1 MVQIVHGCKGT
12 TSLVG
17 GVHNFINSFDNLVNR
32 NTANDMIF
40 SVMIAYWIFY
50 LDRKNFVGIFISLI
64 SLPAALKNY
73 NFLRKWTTVLLH
85 TLTHTHT
92 QNMVNIF
99 VLANFPHGCRVLCSA
114 RSSPFGSVQS
124 ILRGSDGMPHIVL
137 QTVEPLLLG
146 SSRGRWPCGSKSLLD
161 KSCHSAAIFETPLG
175 HSSAAPITLYGETS
189 NSPKLFTKLT
199 IKFHIWNHQR
209 NRTTTML

>member
-17 GVHNFINSFDNLVNR
+17 GVHNLINSFKDLVNR

-50 LDRKNFVGIFISLI
+50 LDRKNFVGMFISLI
-64 SLPAALKNY
+64 SLPAALKKLQLFKKMNHG
-73 NFLRKWTTVLLH
+73 FTPH
-85 TLTHTHT
+85 TLTHTHTHTHT

-99 VLANFPHGCRVLCSA
+99 VLANFPHGCRVLYSA
-114 RSSPFGSVQS
+114 SSSPFGSVQS
-124 ILRGSDGMPHIVL
+124 ILRGSDGVPHIVL

-146 SSRGRWPCGSKSLLD
+146 SPATTRVKVSLRQVMLLGGHLWNASRAFKC
-161 KSCHSAAIFETPLG
+161 
-175 HSSAAPITLYGETS
+175 SSYHFVWG
-189 NSPKLFTKLT
+189 N
-199 IKFHIWNHQR
+199 IKFSKTVH
-209 NRTTTML
+209 

>member
-17 GVHNFINSFDNLVNR
+17 GVHNFINSFEDLVNR

-40 SVMIAYWIFY
+40 SVMIAYLIFY
-50 LDRKNFVGIFISLI
+50 LDRKNFVGMFISLI
-64 SLPAALKNY
+64 SLPAVLKKLKLFKKMNHG
-73 NFLRKWTTVLLH
+73 FTPH
-85 TLTHTHT
+85 TLTHTHTHT

-99 VLANFPHGCRVLCSA
+99 VLANFPHGCRVLYSA

-146 SSRGRWPCGSKSLLD
+146 SSTWSLAMRL
-161 KSCHSAAIFETPLG
+161 KVSLRQVMLLG
-175 HSSAAPITLYGETS
+175 GHLWNASRAFKCSSYHFVWG
-189 NSPKLFTKLT
+189 N
-199 IKFHIWNHQR
+199 IKFSKTVH
-209 NRTTTML
+209 